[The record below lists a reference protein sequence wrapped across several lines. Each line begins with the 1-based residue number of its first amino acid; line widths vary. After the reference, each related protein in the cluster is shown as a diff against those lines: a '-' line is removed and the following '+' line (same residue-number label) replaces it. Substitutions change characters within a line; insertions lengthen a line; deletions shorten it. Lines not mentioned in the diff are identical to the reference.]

1 MKIAVLI
8 KQVPDTDDVRM
19 DPETGT
25 MIREGVG
32 AIVNP
37 LDLNALA
44 LLGRTGGFA

>member
-19 DPETGT
+19 DAEKGT
-25 MIREGVG
+25 MVREGKG

-37 LDLNALA
+37 LDLNALQA
-44 LLGRTGGFA
+44 AST